1 MEGPNKERWIQ
12 LSEQA
17 AVEQDPR
24 KLLEVVNEL
33 NALLEEKELRLAAL
47 RKTGSV
53 PTNTRQNDRSLRNT
67 HKRVPDCAKRGGLA
81 SFCDIGGE
89 DSNPFMSNGDGIS
102 KNEDWRELARRIQQE
117 TDPETVLELARELIA
132 KFNEE
137 KLSRTL
143 RPDEK

>member
-1 MEGPNKERWIQ
+1 LCSYLTLVIWPTMEGPNKARWIQ

-53 PTNTRQNDRSLRNT
+53 PTNTPT
-67 HKRVPDCAKRGGLA
+67 K
-81 SFCDIGGE
+81 
-89 DSNPFMSNGDGIS
+89 
-102 KNEDWRELARRIQQE
+102 
-117 TDPETVLELARELIA
+117 
-132 KFNEE
+132 
-137 KLSRTL
+137 
-143 RPDEK
+143 